1 MKELKQL
8 IEDNH
13 SLDKKIDEL
22 NDKIHIKF
30 IDSTDIDKKKQDILI
45 DIDKLT
51 QLQEKIV
58 LLFND
63 VSNKSSKND
72 PDTLSELK
80 CLVSRTKNV

>member
-1 MKELKQL
+1 MELKQL

-22 NDKIHIKF
+22 NDKIHIKL
-30 IDSTDIDKKKQDILI
+30 IDSTEIEKKRKDISI

-51 QLQEKIV
+51 RLQEKSI

-63 VSNKSSKND
+63 VSNKSKND
-72 PDTLSELK
+72 PDALAKLNGV
-80 CLVSRTKNV
+80 CSRIKNV